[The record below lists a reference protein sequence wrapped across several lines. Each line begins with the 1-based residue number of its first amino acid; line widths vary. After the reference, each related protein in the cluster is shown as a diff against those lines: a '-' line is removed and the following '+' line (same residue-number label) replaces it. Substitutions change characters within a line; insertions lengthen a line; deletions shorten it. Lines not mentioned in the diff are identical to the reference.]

1 MSDNY
6 KKIKTLV
13 NVDVP
18 TWANL
23 KHFATIKQLS
33 IDSALGLL
41 LIKALN
47 SYGYIMGETGTN
59 TDPLIHKDSTCKNE
73 TQSTLLRLTSSET
86 E

>member
-1 MSDNY
+1 MSDTY
-6 KKIKTLV
+6 RKIKTLV

-18 TWANL
+18 IWANL
-23 KHFATIKQLS
+23 KHFATIEQLS

-59 TDPLIHKDSTCKNE
+59 TDPLIHKDSTKP
-73 TQSTLLRLTSSET
+73 SLLSYDRHHQKLNSQ
-86 E
+86 